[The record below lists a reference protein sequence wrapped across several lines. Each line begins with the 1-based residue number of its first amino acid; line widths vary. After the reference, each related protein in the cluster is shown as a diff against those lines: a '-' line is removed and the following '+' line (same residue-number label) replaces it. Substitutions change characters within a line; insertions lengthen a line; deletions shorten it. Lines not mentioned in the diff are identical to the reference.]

1 MNRDNFFNFY
11 LFRFRFS
18 NYFVGIFFSE
28 GQTWFE
34 QRRFALR
41 NLRDFGFGRR
51 QDELE
56 AELQD
61 EIQIMIDLLKNGP
74 KYDFEKVVFFFLY
87 WFKILV
93 HFHHR
98 KSIYAFF

>member
-1 MNRDNFFNFY
+1 MISLQF
-11 LFRFRFS
+11 L
-18 NYFVGIFFSE
+18 GIFFSE

-56 AELQD
+56 IEL
-61 EIQIMIDLLKNGP
+61 ENETRNLIDLLKNGP
-74 KYDFEKVVFFFLY
+74 KYDFEKVFFFVGQ
-87 WFKILV
+87 I
-93 HFHHR
+93 HN
-98 KSIYAFF
+98 IYLFFVKMLGNHV

>member
-1 MNRDNFFNFY
+1 MYELLSCFFSERFFNRIKNH
-11 LFRFRFS
+11 L
-18 NYFVGIFFSE
+18 GIFFTE
-28 GQTWFE
+28 GPLWFE

-61 EIQIMIDLLKNGP
+61 EILNLIDLLKNGP
-74 KYDFEKVVFFFLY
+74 KYDFEKVSPSFNFNKL
-87 WFKILV
+87 
-93 HFHHR
+93 HF
-98 KSIYAFF
+98 I

>member
-1 MNRDNFFNFY
+1 MRK
-11 LFRFRFS
+11 S
-18 NYFVGIFFSE
+18 ISGIFFTD

-56 AELQD
+56 SEIED
-61 EIQIMIDLLKNGP
+61 EILNLIDLLKKGP
-74 KYDFEKVVFFFLY
+74 KYEFEQVTDNTQLISFL
-87 WFKILV
+87 FINNNQMTQKLPSNRNTMMATV
-93 HFHHR
+93 
-98 KSIYAFF
+98 